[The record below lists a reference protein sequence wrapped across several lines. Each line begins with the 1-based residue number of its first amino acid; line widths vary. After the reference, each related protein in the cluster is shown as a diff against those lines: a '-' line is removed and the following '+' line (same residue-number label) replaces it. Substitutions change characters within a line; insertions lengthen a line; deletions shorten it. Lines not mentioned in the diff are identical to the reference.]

1 MKNQTIINEE
11 IICGRPLCIESDIKR
26 EIIKQIQDLGAFN
39 YEDVCFNM
47 RLCADIFEILENNI
61 NDEFILLKYNPMGE
75 WEICIDDEEIEY
87 YKKECYK
94 E

>member
-1 MKNQTIINEE
+1 MKNQTIITEE

-39 YEDVCFNM
+39 YEDIAVNM
-47 RLCADIFEILENNI
+47 RQTADIFEILENNI
-61 NDEFILLKYNPMGE
+61 NDDFILLHYNFMGAWYKE
-75 WEICIDDEEIEY
+75 EDIAEIEY
-87 YKKECYK
+87 YKKKCYK

>member
-39 YEDVCFNM
+39 YEDIAVNM
-47 RLCADIFEILENNI
+47 RQTADIFEILENNI
-61 NDEFILLKYNPMGE
+61 NDDFILLKYNPMGVWYKE
-75 WEICIDDEEIEY
+75 RDIEEIEY
-87 YKKECYK
+87 YKKECYND
-94 E
+94 